1 MKRAWKPGRERL
13 RKGIII
19 LPSAFTLGNLFFGLY
34 SMVSVARGDLIS
46 AGWFVIYAGILDTLD
61 GKIARFTRT
70 GTRFGAELDSLVDA
84 ISFGVAP
91 SFIMFELFFADAQW
105 SWTLSFVFVT
115 ATVVRLA
122 RFNLE
127 EGGELKKYFHG
138 LPAPAAGMTLAAYYP
153 FSQTPIFA
161 EYLSAYPWEQIAPV
175 GTVILS
181 ILMVSS
187 VPYDKLPKIG
197 FSTPRGILNSIF
209 VSTCLLAA
217 VFQPRYYFFTALLL
231 YIIWGLLRS
240 ILSGRMEGI
249 PRGDILLDEDDNEV
263 NEHPEIRVVDYSH
276 LGPRGPTDPQLSNA
290 DSAREDPA

>member
-1 MKRAWKPGRERL
+1 
-13 RKGIII
+13 
-19 LPSAFTLGNLFFGLY
+19 
-34 SMVSVARGDLIS
+34 
-46 AGWFVIYAGILDTLD
+46 
-61 GKIARFTRT
+61 
-70 GTRFGAELDSLVDA
+70 
-84 ISFGVAP
+84 
-91 SFIMFELFFADAQW
+91 
-105 SWTLSFVFVT
+105 
-115 ATVVRLA
+115 
-122 RFNLE
+122 
-127 EGGELKKYFHG
+127 
-138 LPAPAAGMTLAAYYP
+138 MTLAAYYP

-197 FSTPRGILNSIF
+197 FSTPRGILNSRF
-209 VSTCLLAA
+209 VSTCFLAA

-249 PRGDILLDEDDNEV
+249 PRGDILLDEDEDEV
-263 NEHPEIRVVDYSH
+263 NEHPEIRVVDYRH
-276 LGPRGPTDPQLSNA
+276 LGPRGPTDPQPSNA

>member
-1 MKRAWKPGRERL
+1 MKKSWTPRGERL

-46 AGWFVIYAGILDTLD
+46 AGWFIIYAGILDTLD
-61 GKIARFTRT
+61 GKIARATRT

-115 ATVVRLA
+115 ATVIRLA

-127 EGGELKKYFHG
+127 EGGQAKKYFHG

-161 EYLSAYPWEQIAPV
+161 EHLSAYPWEQIAPV

-197 FSTPRGILNSIF
+197 FSTPRGIVNSIF
-209 VSTCLLAA
+209 VSTCLLTA
-217 VFQPRYYFFTALLL
+217 VLQPRYYFFTALLF

-240 ILSGRMEGI
+240 ILSGRLEGT
-249 PRGDILLDEDDNEV
+249 PAGDILLDEDEDEV
-263 NEHPEIRVVDYSH
+263 NGYGEIRVVDYRH
-276 LGPRGPTDPQLSNA
+276 LGPHGPTDPQLSNA
-290 DSAREDPA
+290 DSAREDLV

>member
-1 MKRAWKPGRERL
+1 MRKTWKPRGQRL
-13 RKGIII
+13 QKGIII
-19 LPSAFTLGNLFFGLY
+19 LPSAFTLGNLFFGVY
-34 SMVSVARGDLIS
+34 SIISVARGDLIS
-46 AGWFVIYAGILDTLD
+46 AGWFIVYAGILDTLD

-70 GTRFGAELDSLVDA
+70 GTKFGAELDSLVDA

-91 SFIMFELFFADAQW
+91 AFIMFDLFFADDQW

-127 EGGELKKYFHG
+127 AGGEVKKYFHG

-153 FSQTPIFA
+153 FSQTPIFT

-187 VPYDKLPKIG
+187 VPYDKLPRIG
-197 FSTPRGILNSIF
+197 FATARGIVNSIF
-209 VSTCLLAA
+209 VSACILVAA
-217 VFQPRYYFFTALLL
+217 LQPRYYFFIALLL
-231 YIIWGLLRS
+231 YITWGLVRS
-240 ILSGRMEGI
+240 AVSGRLDEN
-249 PRGDILLDEDDNEV
+249 PVGDPLLDEDEV
-263 NEHPEIRVVDYSH
+263 NEPMEIRVVDYSN
-276 LGPRGPTDPQLSNA
+276 LGPHRPNNPQLSDA

>member
-1 MKRAWKPGRERL
+1 MEAWTRKAAKRDYNPSLGLHL
-13 RKGIII
+13 RQP
-19 LPSAFTLGNLFFGLY
+19 LLRTLLDGFCCSRRPHFCW
-34 SMVSVARGDLIS
+34 VV
-46 AGWFVIYAGILDTLD
+46 FIYAGILDTLD

-240 ILSGRMEGI
+240 ILSGRMRES
-249 PRGDILLDEDDNEV
+249 PEV
-263 NEHPEIRVVDYSH
+263 TYF
-276 LGPRGPTDPQLSNA
+276 LMKMKMK
-290 DSAREDPA
+290 